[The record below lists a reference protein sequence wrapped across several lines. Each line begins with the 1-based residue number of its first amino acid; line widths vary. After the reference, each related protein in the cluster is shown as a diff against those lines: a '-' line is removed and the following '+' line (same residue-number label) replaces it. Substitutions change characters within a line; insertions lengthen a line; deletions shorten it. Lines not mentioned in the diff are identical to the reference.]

1 MRFQIDWEVMETIN
15 GPSGQGG
22 LHDDGVCDGDRTCA
36 ASGSIEK
43 EGENEVALRE
53 ELIAALKKVF
63 PEHGLGP
70 TYDIIRSYNIRIK
83 EVSP

>member
-1 MRFQIDWEVMETIN
+1 MRFQIDWNVMETIN

-22 LHDDGVCDGDRTCA
+22 LHDDGVCDGDKTCA

-43 EGENEVALRE
+43 EGESEAALRE
-53 ELIAALKKVF
+53 ELTAELKKVF

-70 TYDIIRSYNIRIK
+70 TYDIERSYDIK
-83 EVSP
+83 IVEVI